1 MVNITTSA
9 GYTRSTDKLLDGAL
23 NIDAHAILSN
33 VSKLSISK
41 KVIPIKS
48 INSQI
53 FSQSILKTEESVLLS
68 LKSGDPN
75 VAAHAIS
82 EALYHSMEVSK
93 NHNDNMS
100 SSSNPNIPRWKK
112 IMEIEDEKVLWN
124 AIDWNGDIDFSANN
138 IDKKPSDEEFQKHL
152 ESLLDQTP
160 EDSMEADSNYIFSI
174 PLLDDSIQMKEL
186 EDVINQLK
194 PKGVGLDGVHPT
206 VMKWLPKSWLP
217 LLLLLMNLVFLC
229 EYPLC

>member
-1 MVNITTSA
+1 MLIVNGLETTVGCFPSDLTFRRRKKWISDIDKCVVSSNLLQSIESFSINKDTNLPSDHAPISITLNLP

-75 VAAHAIS
+75 FAVHAI
-82 EALYHSMEVSK
+82 
-93 NHNDNMS
+93 
-100 SSSNPNIPRWKK
+100 
-112 IMEIEDEKVLWN
+112 
-124 AIDWNGDIDFSANN
+124 G
-138 IDKKPSDEEFQKHL
+138 
-152 ESLLDQTP
+152 
-160 EDSMEADSNYIFSI
+160 
-174 PLLDDSIQMKEL
+174 
-186 EDVINQLK
+186 VISFYGSQ
-194 PKGVGLDGVHPT
+194 
-206 VMKWLPKSWLP
+206 
-217 LLLLLMNLVFLC
+217 
-229 EYPLC
+229 